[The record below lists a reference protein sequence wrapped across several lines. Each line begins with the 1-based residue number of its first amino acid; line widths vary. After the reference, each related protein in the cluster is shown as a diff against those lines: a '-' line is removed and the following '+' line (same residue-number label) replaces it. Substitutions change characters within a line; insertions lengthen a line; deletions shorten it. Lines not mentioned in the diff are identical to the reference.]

1 MWILLGNLLKKTRSV
16 FISILKHVKIQLLLV
31 PVLTGKTLGCRHS
44 RPLSLGD
51 GVVHN
56 EYNLKEHFNAFFFPL
71 PNAILRGHKSFF
83 LAGPAT
89 NSGKPVNLG
98 GFRSNKGHAESMDA
112 SLSPG
117 SVVPSHP
124 PSTTPCASWSRL
136 G

>member
-56 EYNLKEHFNAFFFPL
+56 EYNLKEHFNAFFFPYRMRFY
-71 PNAILRGHKSFF
+71 AGTKVSFWQDQ
-83 LAGPAT
+83 PQT
-89 NSGKPVNLG
+89 
-98 GFRSNKGHAESMDA
+98 
-112 SLSPG
+112 PG
-117 SVVPSHP
+117 S
-124 PSTTPCASWSRL
+124 R
-136 G
+136 